1 MAEEKKRLHYEILKS
16 VSTLLTAAFG
26 FVAALAWN
34 TAISALFVNILGV
47 QNALLPQIGY
57 AVLVTIIAVVITIY
71 MARLMGRFEQK

>member
-57 AVLVTIIAVVITIY
+57 AIIAVVITIY